1 MEVYKSEIVKAI
13 KEKGYLRTKEKCV
26 SQFAII
32 RGRSII

>member
-1 MEVYKSEIVKAI
+1 MNKRKKNKKT